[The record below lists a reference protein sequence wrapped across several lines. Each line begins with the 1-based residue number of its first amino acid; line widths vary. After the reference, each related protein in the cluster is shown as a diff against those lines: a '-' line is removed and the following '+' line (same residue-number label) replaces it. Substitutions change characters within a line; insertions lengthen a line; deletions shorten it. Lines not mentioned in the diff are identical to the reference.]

1 MSTFEEVCLLS
12 CEQWVDSFPDDIPNH
27 HFSEQHNRIMDNLFN
42 NMQIKVKPKLSK
54 NTIRF
59 LLIAAILLALA
70 TTAVA
75 VPLTREYIVKKFSN
89 YSEYEVKEKEIYK
102 IDSLTVNYIPQGFVK
117 TDGLESEVSY
127 EEFYE
132 NGEKNFLISKNTLND
147 IIGFDTEEYPSEEI
161 IINGIKGVYF
171 RADEYSSGIIFNND
185 KYIYS
190 VDGNIDKE
198 ELVKI
203 AQNIE

>member
-27 HFSEQHNRIMDNLFN
+27 RFSEQHNRIMDNLFN
-42 NMQIKVKPKLSK
+42 NMQIKVKPKMSK

-70 TTAVA
+70 TTVVA
-75 VPLTREYIVKKFSN
+75 VPLTREYIVNKFSN
-89 YSEYEVKEKEIYK
+89 YSEYEVLDRSTYYEV
-102 IDSLTVNYIPQGFVK
+102 DSPPILNYVPTGFVL
-117 TDGLESEVSY
+117 TDNEYIEHVEYADGDMKFTVTKHSLK
-127 EEFYE
+127 
-132 NGEKNFLISKNTLND
+132 GQ
-147 IIGFDTEEYPSEEI
+147 IGFDTEEYPSEEI
-161 IINGIKGVYF
+161 MINGIKGVYF
-171 RADEYSSGIIFNND
+171 RSDEDYAGIVFNDN

>member
-27 HFSEQHNRIMDNLFN
+27 RLSEQHNRIMDNLFN

-70 TTAVA
+70 TTVVA
-75 VPLTREYIVKKFSN
+75 VPLTREYLVNKFSN

-102 IDSLTVNYIPQGFVK
+102 IDSLIVNYIPDGFVK

-161 IINGIKGVYF
+161 IINGIKGIYF
-171 RADEYSSGIIFNND
+171 RADEYNSGIIFNND

>member
-27 HFSEQHNRIMDNLFN
+27 RFSEQHNWIMDNLFN

-54 NTIRF
+54 NTIKF

-70 TTAVA
+70 TTVVA
-75 VPLTREYIVKKFSN
+75 VPLTREYIVNKFSN
-89 YSEYEVKEKEIYK
+89 YSEYEVLDRSKYYEV
-102 IDSLTVNYIPQGFVK
+102 DSPPILNYVPAGFVLIDNEFIEHLEYTNGDMRFAVSK
-117 TDGLESEVSY
+117 YEIDGQ
-127 EEFYE
+127 FY
-132 NGEKNFLISKNTLND
+132 
-147 IIGFDTEEYPSEEI
+147 FDTEEYPSEEI
-161 IINGIKGVYF
+161 MINGIKGVYF
-171 RADEYSSGIIFNND
+171 RSDEDYAGIVFNDN

>member
-27 HFSEQHNRIMDNLFN
+27 RFSEQHNRIMDNLFN

-70 TTAVA
+70 TTVVA
-75 VPLTREYIVKKFSN
+75 VPLTREYIVNKFSN
-89 YSEYEVKEKEIYK
+89 YSEYEVLDRSKYYEV
-102 IDSLTVNYIPQGFVK
+102 DSPPILNYVPAGFVLIDNEFIEHLEYTNGDMRFAVSK
-117 TDGLESEVSY
+117 YEIDGQ
-127 EEFYE
+127 FY
-132 NGEKNFLISKNTLND
+132 
-147 IIGFDTEEYPSEEI
+147 FDTEEYPSEEI
-161 IINGIKGVYF
+161 MINGIKGVYF
-171 RADEYSSGIIFNND
+171 RSDEDYAGIVFNDN

>member
-12 CEQWVDSFPDDIPNH
+12 CEQWVDSFPNDIPNH
-27 HFSEQHNRIMDNLFN
+27 RFSEQHNRIMDNLFN

-70 TTAVA
+70 TTVVA
-75 VPLTREYIVKKFSN
+75 VPLTREYIVNKFSN
-89 YSEYEVKEKEIYK
+89 YSEYEVLDRSKYYEV
-102 IDSLTVNYIPQGFVK
+102 DSPPILNYVPAGFVLIDNEFIEHLEYTNGDMRFAVSK
-117 TDGLESEVSY
+117 YEIDGQ
-127 EEFYE
+127 FY
-132 NGEKNFLISKNTLND
+132 
-147 IIGFDTEEYPSEEI
+147 FDTEEYPSEEI
-161 IINGIKGVYF
+161 IINGIKGIYF
-171 RADEYSSGIIFNND
+171 RADEYNSGIIFNND

>member
-1 MSTFEEVCLLS
+1 MSTFEEACLLS

-42 NMQIKVKPKLSK
+42 NMQIKDKPKLSK

-75 VPLTREYIVKKFSN
+75 VPLTREYIVNKFSN

-102 IDSLTVNYIPQGFVK
+102 IDSLIVNYIPQGFVK

>member
-27 HFSEQHNRIMDNLFN
+27 RFSEQHNWIMDNLFN

-70 TTAVA
+70 TTVVA
-75 VPLTREYIVKKFSN
+75 VPLTREYIVNKFSN
-89 YSEYEVKEKEIYK
+89 YSEYEVLDRSKYYEV
-102 IDSLTVNYIPQGFVK
+102 DSPPILNYVPAGFVLIDNEFIEHLEYTNGDMRFAVSK
-117 TDGLESEVSY
+117 YEIDGQ
-127 EEFYE
+127 FY
-132 NGEKNFLISKNTLND
+132 
-147 IIGFDTEEYPSEEI
+147 FDTEEYPSEEI
-161 IINGIKGVYF
+161 MINGIKGVYF
-171 RADEYSSGIIFNND
+171 RSDEDYAGIVFNDN

>member
-1 MSTFEEVCLLS
+1 MSAFEEVCLLS

-27 HFSEQHNRIMDNLFN
+27 RFSEQHNRIMDNLFN

-59 LLIAAILLALA
+59 LLVAAILLALA
-70 TTAVA
+70 TTVVA
-75 VPLTREYIVKKFSN
+75 VPLTREYLVNKFSN
-89 YSEYEVKEKEIYK
+89 YSEYEVLDRSKYYEV
-102 IDSLTVNYIPQGFVK
+102 DSPPILNYVPAGFVLIDNEFIEHLEYTNGDMRFAVSK
-117 TDGLESEVSY
+117 YEIDGQ
-127 EEFYE
+127 FY
-132 NGEKNFLISKNTLND
+132 
-147 IIGFDTEEYPSEEI
+147 FDTEEYPSEEI
-161 IINGIKGVYF
+161 MINGIKGVYF
-171 RADEYSSGIIFNND
+171 RSDEDYAGIVFNDN

>member
-190 VDGNIDKE
+190 VDGNIVKE

>member
-12 CEQWVDSFPDDIPNH
+12 CEQWVDSFPNDIPNH
-27 HFSEQHNRIMDNLFN
+27 RFSEQHNRIMDNLFN

-70 TTAVA
+70 TTVVA
-75 VPLTREYIVKKFSN
+75 VPLTREYIVNKFSN
-89 YSEYEVKEKEIYK
+89 YSEYEVLDRSKYYEV
-102 IDSLTVNYIPQGFVK
+102 DSPPILNYVPAGFVLIDNEFIEHLEYTNGDMRFAVSK
-117 TDGLESEVSY
+117 YEIDGQ
-127 EEFYE
+127 FY
-132 NGEKNFLISKNTLND
+132 
-147 IIGFDTEEYPSEEI
+147 FDTEEYPSEEI
-161 IINGIKGVYF
+161 MINGIKGVYF
-171 RADEYSSGIIFNND
+171 RSDEDYAGIVFNDN

>member
-12 CEQWVDSFPDDIPNH
+12 CEQWVDSFPDGIPNH
-27 HFSEQHNRIMDNLFN
+27 RFSEQHNWIMDNLFN

-70 TTAVA
+70 TTVVA
-75 VPLTREYIVKKFSN
+75 VPLTREYIVNKFSN
-89 YSEYEVKEKEIYK
+89 YSEYEVLDRSKYYEV
-102 IDSLTVNYIPQGFVK
+102 DSPPILNYVPAGFVLIDNEFIEHLEYTNGDMRFAVSK
-117 TDGLESEVSY
+117 YEIDGQ
-127 EEFYE
+127 FY
-132 NGEKNFLISKNTLND
+132 
-147 IIGFDTEEYPSEEI
+147 FDTEEYPSEEI
-161 IINGIKGVYF
+161 MINGIKGVYF
-171 RADEYSSGIIFNND
+171 RSDEDYAGIVFNDN

>member
-42 NMQIKVKPKLSK
+42 SIQINVKPKLSK
-54 NTIRF
+54 NTIKF
-59 LLIAAILLALA
+59 LLIAAILLAVA

-75 VPLTREYIVKKFSN
+75 VPRTREYIVNKFSN
-89 YSEYEVKEKEIYK
+89 YSEYEVLDRNKYYEV
-102 IDSLTVNYIPQGFVK
+102 DSPPILNYVPTGFVL
-117 TDGLESEVSY
+117 TDNEYIEHVEYTNGDMRFAVTKY
-127 EEFYE
+127 EID
-132 NGEKNFLISKNTLND
+132 GQLD
-147 IIGFDTEEYPSEEI
+147 FDTEEYPSEEI
-161 IINGIKGVYF
+161 MLNGIIGVYY
-171 RADEYSSGIIFNND
+171 RADEDYAGIIFNDD

-190 VDGNIDKE
+190 VGGNIDKE

-203 AQNIE
+203 VQNIE